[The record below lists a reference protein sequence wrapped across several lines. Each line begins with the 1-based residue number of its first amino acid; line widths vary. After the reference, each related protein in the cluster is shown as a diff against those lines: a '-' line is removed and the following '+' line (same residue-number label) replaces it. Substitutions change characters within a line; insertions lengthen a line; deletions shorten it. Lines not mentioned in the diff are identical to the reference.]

1 MLVLVVASFF
11 ASFICAVLLVRYKH
25 LHGRFSMDG
34 DTTGVQKFHTTP
46 VPRIGGVPVMMG
58 FLATIIVA
66 SIKWNDSNA
75 WLLLVAA
82 LPAFFM
88 GVLEDIT
95 KKVGPMPR
103 LLATFVAAGLGF
115 LLLKAGLVR
124 LGVPGLDYLL
134 GNYWVLSLILTVI
147 AVGGIA
153 HALNIIDGYN
163 GLASMVAVFIF
174 LSLGYVAYK
183 VGDSLLCGLS
193 LGLAA
198 AVFGFFT
205 LNYPKG
211 LIFFGDGGAY
221 LVGFLVAEISV
232 LLVGS
237 HTKVSPW
244 FPLLLVIYP
253 VMETLFSIY
262 RKKFVRKMSPG
273 LPDGLHL
280 HMLVYKRLV
289 RWMIGSN
296 EAKDI
301 VGRNSLTSPYLWV
314 LSSMSVLPACLFW
327 DNTPVLMFFSALFM
341 VCYVCLYVMLV
352 RFKTPNW
359 LVLRKK

>member
-11 ASFICAVLLVRYKH
+11 ASFICAVLLVRFKH
-25 LHGRFSMDG
+25 IHGRFSMDG
-34 DTTGVQKFHTTP
+34 DIKSVQKFHTTP

-58 FLATIIVA
+58 FIVVVAIA
-66 SIKWNDSNA
+66 SIKWHNLNI

-82 LPAFFM
+82 LPAFLM
-88 GVLEDIT
+88 GLLEDMT

-115 LLLKAGLVR
+115 LLLNAGLVR
-124 LGVPGLDYLL
+124 LSVPGLDYLV
-134 GNYWVLSLILTVI
+134 GSYWWVSLLLTII

-163 GLASMVAVFIF
+163 GLASMVAIFIF
-174 LSLGYVAYK
+174 LALAYISYK
-183 VGDSLLCGLS
+183 VNDPLLCGLS
-193 LGLAA
+193 LGLVA

-221 LVGFLVAEISV
+221 LVGFLIAEISV
-232 LLVGS
+232 LLVAR
-237 HTKVSPW
+237 HTQISPW
-244 FPLLLVIYP
+244 FPFLLVIYP
-253 VMETLFSIY
+253 VMETCFSIY
-262 RKKFVRKMSPG
+262 RKRVIRKMSPG

-289 RWMIGSN
+289 RWMVGSID
-296 EAKDI
+296 AKDI

-314 LSSMSVLPACLFW
+314 LSGVSILPACLFW
-327 DNTPVLMFFSALFM
+327 DSTPVLIFFSVLFM
-341 VCYVCLYVMLV
+341 VCYIVLYMMLV
-352 RFKTPNW
+352 RFKIPQW